1 MGKNDKISGMRRVA
15 VGSLMGAAVTTLLSV
30 CLIAL
35 PALLVASGRAGEG
48 TQGPMVV
55 TASFIASCAGA
66 LIARLWTRKA
76 ALPTCLGMALAAIAL
91 RLIIGL
97 ISAGSVK
104 PDSLDLS
111 VSAAILLAAAAV
123 GAVKSRRRRSKR

>member
-15 VGSLMGAAVTTLLSV
+15 AGAMLGAAVTTLLSI

-35 PALLVASGRAGEG
+35 PALLVASGRAGDSA
-48 TQGPMVV
+48 QSAMVV
-55 TASFIASCAGA
+55 TSAFIASCAGA
-66 LIARLWTRKA
+66 LIARLWTHKA
-76 ALPTCLGMALAAIAL
+76 PLPTCLGAALAAILA
-91 RLIIGL
+91 RVIIGL
-97 ISAGSVK
+97 ITAGSVK

-111 VSAAILLAAAAV
+111 VSAAILLAAAVV